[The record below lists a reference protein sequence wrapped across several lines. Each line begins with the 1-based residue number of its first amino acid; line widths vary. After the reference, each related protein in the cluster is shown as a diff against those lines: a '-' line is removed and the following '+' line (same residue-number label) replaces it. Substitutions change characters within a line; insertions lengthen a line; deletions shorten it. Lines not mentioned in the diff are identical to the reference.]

1 MRSPCSGGKSL
12 FEALSLVFCWR
23 PRIWP
28 RVLQSD
34 ASQSRHQFLN
44 SYRLPGTSPHFRPV
58 STMAPPAGDV
68 ATEAPE
74 KRQAN
79 VNGDEPKISASERRR
94 LRKAEQA
101 AAKKDSKQ
109 QQQEGNSSP
118 AVNNKAQKPEEEL
131 DPTQYF
137 EKRCH
142 LVQDLQRKGVPA
154 YPHKFQVTLTIPEFI
169 KMYGGLGDGEHLE
182 NEEVQIAGRI
192 SRVSASGQKLRFYD
206 IRGDGE
212 KIQVMSNF
220 SYHDEKAGDFSEVHN
235 RFRRGDVI
243 GIRGFP
249 GKSKRGELSIFPREV
264 TLLSPCLHMLP
275 ERNSLKDFEV
285 RFRHRYLD
293 LMVNDE
299 TRKTFLIRSRIVN
312 YLRRFLEDR
321 GFVEVETPMMNVI
334 AGGAAA
340 RPFKTHHNDL
350 DMDLYMRIAPEL
362 FLKMLIVGGMDRVF
376 EIGKNFRNEGI
387 DMTHN
392 PEFTACEF
400 YWAYADYNDL
410 MNFTEELVSSMVM
423 ALHGT
428 YQIQFHPD
436 GPGSEPV
443 TLDFTPP
450 FARLSMVEEIEKQA
464 GVTLPRPLD
473 GDECIAFMKE
483 LLIKNKVD
491 LPQPATSAKL
501 LDALCGE
508 YVECQARTKP
518 VFITEHPQIMS
529 PLAKW
534 HRSKPELTERFELF
548 LMGKELCNAYTEL
561 NDPVRQREC
570 FMDQAKA
577 KAAGDD
583 EATCIDEVFC
593 TALEYGLPPTGGW
606 GIGIDRLTM
615 FLSDHNTIK
624 EVILFPAMRPQPLV
638 GIPGKHGSDAGAPG
652 EASAPAQ

>member
-1 MRSPCSGGKSL
+1 
-12 FEALSLVFCWR
+12 
-23 PRIWP
+23 
-28 RVLQSD
+28 
-34 ASQSRHQFLN
+34 
-44 SYRLPGTSPHFRPV
+44 
-58 STMAPPAGDV
+58 MAPPAGHV
-68 ATEAPE
+68 ETEAPE
-74 KRQAN
+74 KRQAA
-79 VNGDEPKISASERRR
+79 VNGEEPKLSASERRR

-101 AAKKDSKQ
+101 AAKKESKQ
-109 QQQEGNSSP
+109 QQEGAAAQADKNG
-118 AVNNKAQKPEEEL
+118 AEKAEDEL

-137 EKRCH
+137 EKRCQ
-142 LVQDLQRKGVPA
+142 LVEDLKHKGVSA
-154 YPHKFQVTLTIPEFI
+154 YPHKFQVSLSIPEFI
-169 KMYGGLGDGEHLE
+169 KKYGNLGDGEHLE
-182 NEEVQIAGRI
+182 AEEVQIAGRI
-192 SRVSASGQKLRFYD
+192 TRVSASGQKLRFYD

-220 SYHDEKAGDFSEVHN
+220 SYHDEKAGDFSEIHN

-275 ERNSLKDFEV
+275 ERNTLKDFEV

-293 LMVNDE
+293 LIVNDE

-312 YLRRFLEDR
+312 FLRHFLEAR

-362 FLKMLIVGGMDRVF
+362 FLKMLIVGGLDRVF

-410 MNFTEELVSSMVM
+410 MDLTEELLSSMVM

-428 YQIQFHPD
+428 YQIQYHPD
-436 GPGSEPV
+436 GPGGEAV

-450 FARLSMVEEIEKQA
+450 FARLSMVEEIEKKA

-473 GDECIAFMKE
+473 GDECIAFMKD
-483 LLIKNKVD
+483 LLIKNKVE
-491 LPQPATSAKL
+491 LPQPTTSAKL

-508 YVECQARTKP
+508 YVECQAQTKP

-548 LMGKELCNAYTEL
+548 VMGKELCNAYTEL
-561 NDPVRQREC
+561 NDPVKQREC

-583 EATCIDEVFC
+583 EAACIDEVFC

-606 GIGIDRLTM
+606 GLGIDRLTM

-624 EVILFPAMRPQPLV
+624 EVILFPAMRPQPQI
-638 GIPGKHGSDAGAPG
+638 GASGKQESDTGVPG
-652 EASAPAQ
+652 EASSPTH